1 MNITY
6 ITEYFPYEG
15 DKDISGGVEARC
27 FNIAKRMSKKHN
39 ISIITSWREGQERK
53 QIYGKIKIFK
63 VGPHHPYSNEGNII
77 TRLKFAIAAYNSA
90 KKLKADIIE
99 GYNFISYLP
108 AYYAGKK
115 LKAKKIATYHE
126 VWAGEWIKNK
136 GLFVGIFGEIWERW
150 ILSLK
155 WDQIIAVSKF
165 TAKRVIKNNI
175 SPKKISVIYNGIN
188 IKDYK
193 EEETKYKNPTL
204 ISISRLTPKKRVQD
218 LINATYLV
226 KKQIPNIK
234 LIIIGKGNESE
245 NLKNQVKRL
254 KLEENVKF
262 TGYVKDSKDVIKM
275 LKKSHIFCLPSILEG
290 FGLVLAE
297 SMASKTPYVCSD
309 IEVLKEVSQNQ
320 RGGLIFKQK
329 DYKDLTNKI
338 LFLLKNKK
346 LYATKE
352 EECKKASKKYDWDN
366 ISKEVMEIYT
376 K

>member
-15 DKDISGGVEARC
+15 DKDISGGVEARG

-275 LKKSHIFCLPSILEG
+275 LKKSLIRRIL
-290 FGLVLAE
+290 
-297 SMASKTPYVCSD
+297 
-309 IEVLKEVSQNQ
+309 
-320 RGGLIFKQK
+320 
-329 DYKDLTNKI
+329 
-338 LFLLKNKK
+338 K
-346 LYATKE
+346 L
-352 EECKKASKKYDWDN
+352 N
-366 ISKEVMEIYT
+366 F
-376 K
+376 